1 MSVKMRVLLGFGI
14 VACFLAFF
22 GTFSLYQFNASSR
35 AVADLADMSED
46 ALLASELNADM
57 AKAVRATLRYIASRS
72 PEDKAEAQDFID
84 QVKAGGEIAK
94 QEIANPERVRNR
106 DIIIAEIGSFETA
119 LAAVSTL
126 YAERDELV
134 TNKLDVLG
142 PEVRKLI
149 TEINRTATE
158 DNDPVTAN
166 FAAQAQENLLLG
178 RLYMMKFLASND
190 EADFERLEKS
200 FADFADRFK
209 ALDESVENPRRREI
223 LAAIEP
229 MIVTYL
235 EAARRVRDVIWER
248 NAIRDDT
255 LLAKGAEISRQAT
268 LMKESAGVDAELIAS
283 ETQSY
288 LSSAMW
294 QVGIACAITFLLAI
308 ALAFVIARAITKPLT
323 MLVEDAQQ
331 LASGD
336 TEVAFA
342 EARRKD
348 EIGVVAKSIAGFRD
362 GVVER
367 LRLEEKQQQEMAER
381 EARNTRVSEA
391 VVEFEQS
398 AKQMLDTITAAT
410 GNLQNTA
417 SAMTETA
424 RGTNGQATMVASAA
438 EEATTNVQTVAA
450 AAEELSVS
458 LAGVTSQVGHSAD
471 IAQKATDDAERTNR
485 QIAGL
490 ANVAEDIG
498 EVISLIST
506 IAEQTNLLALNA
518 TIEAARAGEAGKG
531 FAVVAAEVKELA
543 SQTGKATEEISSKIS
558 AIQSETREAVDGI
571 QNIATTIQ
579 EINTVANSIAT
590 AVEQQTDATA
600 EISQS
605 VDQAS
610 QGTAEVSQSIVQVS
624 EAAAETDRA
633 AGTVVEAAET
643 LSKQSEE
650 MHIVIEKFLSTVKAA

>member
-72 PEDKAEAQDFID
+72 PEDNAEALDFIN

-94 QEIANPERVRNR
+94 QEIAKPERVRNR

-126 YAERDELV
+126 YAERDDLV

-142 PEVRKLI
+142 PEVRKRI

-190 EADFERLEKS
+190 AADFERLEKS

-223 LAAIEP
+223 LAEIEP
-229 MIVTYL
+229 MIGTYL

-288 LSSAMW
+288 LSSVMW

-331 LASGD
+331 LASGN

-367 LRLEEKQQQEMAER
+367 LRLEEEQQQEMAER

-410 GNLQNTA
+410 ENLQNTA

-458 LAGVTSQVGHSAD
+458 LNGVTSQVGHSAD

-490 ANVAEDIG
+490 ATVAEDIG

>member
-72 PEDKAEAQDFID
+72 PEDNAEALDFIN

-126 YAERDELV
+126 YAERDDLV

-223 LAAIEP
+223 LAEIEP
-229 MIVTYL
+229 MIGTYL

-331 LASGD
+331 LASGN

-367 LRLEEKQQQEMAER
+367 LRLEEEQQQEMAER

>member
-72 PEDKAEAQDFID
+72 PEDNAEALDFIN

-134 TNKLDVLG
+134 MNKLDVLG

-223 LAAIEP
+223 LAEIEP
-229 MIVTYL
+229 MIGTYL

-331 LASGD
+331 LASGN

-367 LRLEEKQQQEMAER
+367 LRLEEEQQQEMAER

-398 AKQMLDTITAAT
+398 AKQMLDTITTAT

-590 AVEQQTDATA
+590 AVEQQTDATS

>member
-72 PEDKAEAQDFID
+72 PEDNAEALDFIN

-94 QEIANPERVRNR
+94 QEIAKPERVRNR

-126 YAERDELV
+126 YAERDDLV

-190 EADFERLEKS
+190 AADFERLEKS

-223 LAAIEP
+223 LAEIEP
-229 MIVTYL
+229 MISTYL

-331 LASGD
+331 LASGN

-367 LRLEEKQQQEMAER
+367 LRLEEEQRQEMAER

-458 LAGVTSQVGHSAD
+458 LNGVTSQVGHSAD

>member
-1 MSVKMRVLLGFGI
+1 MSVKMRVLLGFGV

-22 GTFSLYQFNASSR
+22 GTFSLYKFNTSSR
-35 AVADLADMSED
+35 AVADLSDMSED

-72 PEDKAEAQDFID
+72 PEDKAEAQDFIN

-94 QEIANPERVRNR
+94 EEIAKPERVRNR

-134 TNKLDVLG
+134 STKLDVIG
-142 PEVRKLI
+142 PDVRKLI

-178 RLYMMKFLASND
+178 RLYMMKFLASN
-190 EADFERLEKS
+190 EKADFDRLEQS
-200 FADFADRFK
+200 FADFADRYK

-223 LAAIEP
+223 LAEIEP
-229 MIVTYL
+229 MIASYL

-268 LMKESAGVDAELIAS
+268 LMKESAGVDAELIAT

-288 LSSAMW
+288 LSGAMW
-294 QVGIACAITFLLAI
+294 QIGIACAITFLLAI
-308 ALAFVIARAITKPLT
+308 GLAFMIARAITRPLS

-331 LASGD
+331 LASGN

-342 EARRKD
+342 EAQRKD

-367 LRLEEKQQQEMAER
+367 LRLEEEQQQEMKQR
-381 EARNTRVSEA
+381 EARNSRVSEA
-391 VVEFEQS
+391 VEEFEQS

-410 GNLQNTA
+410 GNLQETA
-417 SAMTETA
+417 STMTETA

-458 LAGVTSQVGHSAD
+458 LNGVTSQVGHSAS

-633 AGTVVEAAET
+633 AGTVVAAAET

>member
-1 MSVKMRVLLGFGI
+1 MSVKIRVLLGFGI

-22 GTFSLYQFNASSR
+22 GVFSLYQFNASSR

-57 AKAVRATLRYIASRS
+57 AKAVRATLRYITTRS
-72 PEDKAEAQDFID
+72 AEDKAEAQDFIN
-84 QVKAGGEIAK
+84 QVKAGGEVAR
-94 QEIANPERVRNR
+94 QEIAKPERVRNR

-119 LAAVSTL
+119 LSAVSTL
-126 YAERDELV
+126 YDERDLLV
-134 TNKLDVLG
+134 RTKLDAIG
-142 PEVRKLI
+142 PQVRKLI
-149 TEINRTATE
+149 SEINRTATE

-178 RLYMMKFLASND
+178 RLYMMKFLASN
-190 EADFERLEKS
+190 EAADFDRLEQS
-200 FADFADRFK
+200 FADFSDRFK

-223 LAAIEP
+223 LAEIEP
-229 MIVTYL
+229 MIGAYL
-235 EAARRVRDVIWER
+235 DAARRVRDVIWER

-268 LMKESAGVDAELIAS
+268 LMKESAGVDAGLIAS
-283 ETQSY
+283 ETQSF
-288 LSSAMW
+288 LNGAMW
-294 QVGIACAITFLLAI
+294 QIGIACAITFFLAI
-308 ALAFVIARAITKPLT
+308 GLAFVIARAITKPLS
-323 MLVEDAQQ
+323 MLVDDAQQ
-331 LASGD
+331 LASGN

-348 EIGVVAKSIAGFRD
+348 EIGVVAKSVAGFRD

-367 LRLEEKQQQEMAER
+367 LRLEEEQQEEMARR
-381 EARNTRVSEA
+381 EARNIRVSEA

-398 AKQMLDTITAAT
+398 VKQMLDTITSAT

-417 SAMTETA
+417 STMTETA

-458 LAGVTSQVGHSAD
+458 LNGVTSQVGHSAA

-571 QNIATTIQ
+571 QNIATTIE

-633 AGTVVEAAET
+633 AGTVVAAAET

>member
-1 MSVKMRVLLGFGI
+1 MSVNMRVLLVFGV

-72 PEDKAEAQDFID
+72 AGDKAGAQDFIN

-94 QEIANPERVRNR
+94 QEIAKPERVLNR

-126 YAERDELV
+126 YDERDDLV
-134 TNKLDVLG
+134 KNKLDVIG

-178 RLYMMKFLASND
+178 RLYMMKFLASNAA
-190 EADFERLEKS
+190 EDFDRLEQS

-209 ALDESVENPRRREI
+209 ALDESVENPGRREI
-223 LAAIEP
+223 LAEIEP
-229 MIVTYL
+229 MIGSYL

-268 LMKESAGVDAELIAS
+268 LMKESAGVDAENIAS

-294 QVGIACAITFLLAI
+294 QIGIACAITFLFAI
-308 ALAFVIARAITKPLT
+308 GLAFVIARSITKPLT
-323 MLVEDAQQ
+323 KLVDDAQQ
-331 LASGD
+331 LASGN

-342 EARRKD
+342 EARRRD

-367 LRLEEKQQQEMAER
+367 LRLEEEQQQEMAQR
-381 EARNTRVSEA
+381 EARNSRVSEA

-398 AKQMLDTITAAT
+398 AKQMLDTITSAT
-410 GNLQNTA
+410 GNLQETA

-458 LAGVTSQVGHSAD
+458 LNGVTSQVGHSAD

-490 ANVAEDIG
+490 ATVAEDIG

-571 QNIATTIQ
+571 QNISTTIQ
-579 EINTVANSIAT
+579 ELYTVANSIAT

-633 AGTVVEAAET
+633 AGTVVTAAET
-643 LSKQSEE
+643 LSRQSEE
-650 MHIVIEKFLSTVKAA
+650 MHFGI

>member
-1 MSVKMRVLLGFGI
+1 MSVKMRVLLGFGV

-72 PEDKAEAQDFID
+72 AGDKAEAQDFIN

-94 QEIANPERVRNR
+94 QEIAKPERVLNR

-126 YAERDELV
+126 YDERDDLV
-134 TNKLDVLG
+134 KNKLDVIG

-178 RLYMMKFLASND
+178 RLYMMKFLASNAA
-190 EADFERLEKS
+190 EDFDRLEQS

-223 LAAIEP
+223 LAEIEP
-229 MIVTYL
+229 MIGSYL

-268 LMKESAGVDAELIAS
+268 LMKESAGVDAENIAS

-294 QVGIACAITFLLAI
+294 QIGIACAITFLFAI
-308 ALAFVIARAITKPLT
+308 GLAFVIARAITKPLT
-323 MLVEDAQQ
+323 KLVDDAQQ
-331 LASGD
+331 LASGN

-342 EARRKD
+342 EARRRD

-367 LRLEEKQQQEMAER
+367 LRLEEEQQQEMAQR
-381 EARNTRVSEA
+381 EARNSRVSEA

-398 AKQMLDTITAAT
+398 AKQMLDTITSAT
-410 GNLQNTA
+410 GNLQETA

-458 LAGVTSQVGHSAD
+458 LNGVTSQVGHSAD

-558 AIQSETREAVDGI
+558 A
-571 QNIATTIQ
+571 
-579 EINTVANSIAT
+579 
-590 AVEQQTDATA
+590 
-600 EISQS
+600 
-605 VDQAS
+605 
-610 QGTAEVSQSIVQVS
+610 
-624 EAAAETDRA
+624 
-633 AGTVVEAAET
+633 
-643 LSKQSEE
+643 
-650 MHIVIEKFLSTVKAA
+650 

>member
-72 PEDKAEAQDFID
+72 PEDHAEALDFIN

-94 QEIANPERVRNR
+94 QEIAKPERVRNR

-126 YAERDELV
+126 YAERDDLV
-134 TNKLDVLG
+134 TTKLDVLG

-178 RLYMMKFLASND
+178 RLYMMKFLASN
-190 EADFERLEKS
+190 EQADFERLEQS

-209 ALDESVENPRRREI
+209 ALDESVENPRRQEI
-223 LAAIEP
+223 LAEIEP
-229 MIVTYL
+229 MIVSYL
-235 EAARRVRDVIWER
+235 DAARRVRDVIWER

-288 LSSAMW
+288 LSSVMW

-308 ALAFVIARAITKPLT
+308 GLAFVIARAITKPLT
-323 MLVEDAQQ
+323 MLVGDAQQ
-331 LASGD
+331 LASGN

-342 EARRKD
+342 EAQRKD
-348 EIGVVAKSIAGFRD
+348 EIGVVARSIAGFRD

-367 LRLEEKQQQEMAER
+367 LRLEEEQQQEMAER
-381 EARNTRVSEA
+381 EARNSRVSEA

-458 LAGVTSQVGHSAD
+458 LNGVTSQVGHSAD

-650 MHIVIEKFLSTVKAA
+650 MHVVIEKFLSTVKAA